1 MSKSKVDTE
10 DNLAYGVAL
19 GLKFDPLN
27 SSPIN
32 KQEPMYD
39 TIF

>member
-1 MSKSKVDTE
+1 MVKSIVDTKE
-10 DNLAYGVAL
+10 NPAYDVAL
-19 GLKFDPLN
+19 DLKSHPLK
-27 SSPIN
+27 SSPAN